1 MPDEAPGPG
10 RPGRAL
16 DEAAAR
22 EADHAARLLGYLRDL
37 ARARRRP
44 SRDLAD
50 HDHVHWLAGLPG
62 DVYVEADAGPGEVL
76 FSVPVIPLTPPVV
89 LEEFDGWLALRN
101 WYRIL
106 RDLSGEEAVLATGLL
121 SWRPAV
127 HDHLLSTPVRIVLD
141 ERTERVDVVLA
152 GHTTLRD
159 RELLSGH
166 PGFRPA
172 DWIADAVQ
180 TGQGFG
186 LNASVGDVLRKWC
199 QVALTSPADYRE
211 DWTPDADAAS
221 PVPRLR
227 LAPALVVRPAGREA
241 VGDHHAKLLS
251 LLPRGVPEGVA
262 RFVSSEL
269 KPQVMH
275 IPERAPETV
284 PDLLAG
290 LLARGRRVLV
300 ATSGPA
306 ASAALRSALP
316 PGLAALTATDA
327 SMAARVADAI
337 RASGDPGVDA
347 LAEREEAAAL
357 RVAEITERLRGGEP
371 AEPPPDLRGEEP
383 ELSWMPVR
391 PDLPPG
397 PPISRS
403 EAAELVVLLAEETAE
418 RKARTEQRD
427 VDPGALP
434 SAAYVR
440 TLIEAETAAAE
451 RAERSRTEL
460 SQLLRDGDVTL
471 LARLDG
477 DASVVGAALRDL
489 GLEGHPGG
497 WNPSDLA
504 VRALGDALAERRPLI
519 WARVVEMTSRAQWAE
534 HALGELRGHRVELPS
549 DADLRGLAAA
559 AQDLRA
565 YLADGGA
572 LKRGPLR
579 SGAQRQAEPLLA
591 TVKVD
596 GAAPTTPE
604 LLDIVHTDLMVRITC
619 RELQYVW
626 EAAGISFPADLPP
639 DERVARFVR
648 AHARLARV
656 RDAMTAL
663 DSTRRLLERSGFR
676 VPLVHPIQW
685 HDYAAAL
692 RNALEGLGVGRATA
706 DLDALRDSIGPA
718 DGDDP
723 PELRAALTAVDA
735 RDAAAYGRALG
746 ALAEARHERSRQ
758 IRCEELVARVR
769 AVHPDLAN
777 LMVATDGDEVW
788 HVRTRRWDDAWT
800 WARRRAAST
809 GPAAADRLRDALA
822 EAEDALRK
830 ARAALTAARAAASA
844 LARSGPDIV
853 PAWILPLWRVPDV
866 LPPAPDGFDV
876 VIVDGEHEA
885 GAEALFVLWHAPR
898 TILVGPSG
906 PDLPPPEGPPPS
918 PRLPSDLHEVITPT
932 TPLFAALTTPRTPP
946 SPAARPLSERPDA
959 TQRDIPIQPPSPVSD
974 PPAHKEAD
982 PRARDPRAGERPD
995 VTQQDLRPRPPAAAR
1010 EGAETRP
1017 RDPRPLE
1024 RPKEPRQDARG
1035 RTPARPQGT
1044 ASGPGERP
1052 DVTQQDVRARPPARP
1067 GAGPSGQGVPPR
1079 RLDAARREPQGT
1091 EQQGQG
1097 EAPPRPGGRGGSL
1110 PPRRL
1115 DAMRRDEPA
1124 QESGVQATGPNPR
1137 VPEPEHAPPPGRSDI
1152 PAIWGKPGPLPD
1164 PPPQPRPTQQAQP
1177 PQQPQPR
1184 PQPKTPAR
1192 TEPPHQQPPQQ
1203 AQPRPQPEASARTES
1218 PRQQP
1223 PQQGRPRPQSEAPA
1237 RAEPSQQQPPQQA
1250 QPRPQPEASARTESP
1265 RQQPPQQGRPRP
1277 QSEAPA
1283 RAEPSQ
1289 QQSPQQGQPRPQSE
1303 PPARA
1308 EGPPERRA
1316 GGGSGGQAKV
1326 RRGRSI
1332 ASYKRPELVE
1342 IVGHV
1347 AELEPDLTD
1356 DQIVELVTRL
1366 LGCPEDEALLVGA
1379 RLRYAVEAYRE
1390 GTR

>member
-101 WYRIL
+101 WYRVL
-106 RDLSGEEAVLATGLL
+106 RELAGEEAVLATGLL

-180 TGQGFG
+180 AGQGFG
-186 LNASVGDVLRKWC
+186 LSASVGDVLRKWC

-211 DWTPDADAAS
+211 DWTPDADTAS

-227 LAPALVVRPAGREA
+227 LAPALVVRPAGCEA
-241 VGDHHAKLLS
+241 VADHHARLLS

-262 RFVSSEL
+262 RFVSPDL

-306 ASAALRSALP
+306 ASAALRGALP

-327 SMAARVADAI
+327 AMAARVADAV
-337 RASGDPGVDA
+337 RAAGAPELDA

-357 RVAEITERLRGGEP
+357 RVAEITERLRGGGP

-440 TLIEAETAAAE
+440 TLIEAEAAAAE

-460 SQLLRDGDVTL
+460 SQLLRDSDVTL

-534 HALGELRGHRVELPS
+534 RALGGLSGHRVELPS

-565 YLADGGA
+565 YLADGGV

-604 LLDIVHTDLMVRITC
+604 LLDIAHTDLMVRITC

-639 DERVARFVR
+639 GERVARFVR

-692 RNALEGLGVGRATA
+692 RNALEGLGVSRATA
-706 DLDALRDSIGPA
+706 DLDALRDSIGPV
-718 DGDDP
+718 GVDDP
-723 PELRAALTAVDA
+723 PELGAALAAVDA

-777 LMVATDGDEVW
+777 LLIATDGDEVW
-788 HVRTRRWDDAWT
+788 HDRARRWDDAWT

-822 EAEDALRK
+822 EAESALRE
-830 ARAALTAARAAASA
+830 ARAGLTAARAAASA

-866 LPPAPDGFDV
+866 LPPAPDDFDV

-906 PDLPPPEGPPPS
+906 PGLPPPEGPPPGL
-918 PRLPSDLHEVITPT
+918 RLPSHLHEVITPT
-932 TPLFAALTTPRTPP
+932 TPLFAALTTPRTAPP
-946 SPAARPLSERPDA
+946 PAARPMSERPDV
-959 TQRDIPIQPPSPVSD
+959 TQRDIPIQPPTPR
-974 PPAHKEAD
+974 PPRKEAD
-982 PRARDPRAGERPD
+982 PRIPDPRAAERPEM
-995 VTQQDLRPRPPAAAR
+995 TRQDLRPQPPARAVPPAAPR
-1010 EGAETRP
+1010 KEEGTRP

-1024 RPKEPRQDARG
+1024 RPKEDVRGRPPRQDEDARTHAP
-1035 RTPARPQGT
+1035 RAEERPEEPRRDPRARPPARPQGP
-1044 ASGPGERP
+1044 APAPGDRP

-1067 GAGPSGQGVPPR
+1067 GTGASGQGVPPR
-1079 RLDAARREPQGT
+1079 RLDAARRESQGE
-1091 EQQGQG
+1091 EQQVQS
-1097 EAPPRPGGRGGSL
+1097 RPGGRGGSL

-1115 DAMRRDEPA
+1115 DAVRRDEPA
-1124 QESGVQATGPNPR
+1124 REPGAQATGPNPR
-1137 VPEPEHAPPPGRSDI
+1137 TPEAGHAPPHGRSDI
-1152 PAIWGKPGPLPD
+1152 PAIWGKPGPLPN
-1164 PPPQPRPTQQAQP
+1164 PPQPPPRQARP

-1184 PQPKTPAR
+1184 PQPEPAQ
-1192 TEPPHQQPPQQ
+1192 QQPRSQPEVPPQPEPTQ
-1203 AQPRPQPEASARTES
+1203 QRAQRDQPRPQPEASQQQAQAGPRAEGAGPAEP
-1218 PRQQP
+1218 PRQQE
-1223 PQQGRPRPQSEAPA
+1223 QSGAQGPVQ
-1237 RAEPSQQQPPQQA
+1237 
-1250 QPRPQPEASARTESP
+1250 
-1265 RQQPPQQGRPRP
+1265 
-1277 QSEAPA
+1277 
-1283 RAEPSQ
+1283 
-1289 QQSPQQGQPRPQSE
+1289 
-1303 PPARA
+1303 A
-1308 EGPPERRA
+1308 EGAGRRPA
-1316 GGGSGGQAKV
+1316 GGGSAGQTRV

-1332 ASYKRPELVE
+1332 ASYKRPELIE

-1356 DQIVELVTRL
+1356 DQVVELVTRL

-1379 RLRYAVEAYRE
+1379 RLRYAVEVYRE
-1390 GTR
+1390 GAG